1 MKRWSI
7 VVVVGV
13 LLALTLACG
22 GGGSSSQVKI
32 EVVNQSPEDVCYVYI
47 SESDSDEWG
56 GDQLG
61 DEDTISPGDSKT
73 FEVPKGTYDVRL
85 ENCDEIAME
94 TGWQVSKDTTITAGA
109 PGATSWV
116 LLDNQSSADVCYVF
130 IAPASDDD
138 WGADWMGGNEDIPA
152 GEQRLFY
159 IKPGVYD
166 LLAQDCGQND
176 LAEADGVDLSTG
188 RPWVLSGN

>member
-13 LLALTLACG
+13 LLALTLAC

-85 ENCDEIAME
+85 ENCEEIAME